1 MTTRCPKPR
10 STTDYQNLRRNSRR
24 VREYA
29 TTNTPNWRSIWK
41 VMLVRQMESSG
52 RVHSALAPEWSS
64 TRRNGRK
71 SVGQRCASGSGLVL
85 EDTRVGRAS
94 VSQPNRSALCLC
106 LIHACVTR
114 LILRKLNKRTTC
126 QRVLAKSVLRADMR
140 KDLVKA
146 RRRLAVGLT
155 NTRAQVSMV
164 SLVPSGKRLIH
175 PT

>member
-1 MTTRCPKPR
+1 MPHV
-10 STTDYQNLRRNSRR
+10 DFA
-24 VREYA
+24 E
-29 TTNTPNWRSIWK
+29 
-41 VMLVRQMESSG
+41 
-52 RVHSALAPEWSS
+52 LAH
-64 TRRNGRK
+64 
-71 SVGQRCASGSGLVL
+71 LVL

-94 VSQPNRSALCLC
+94 VSQPYRSALCLC

-114 LILRKLNKRTTC
+114 LILRKLSKRTTC
-126 QRVLAKSVLRADMR
+126 QRVLAKSVLRAGMG

-175 PT
+175 PTWLPVNRFRGAAASQKAGPIYAPT